1 MQRLKPFV
9 MLILA
14 SLVASAARPLTH
26 ENVDPSL
33 RTPLDYTEAE
43 LLNKTCT
50 PRDSYTNL
58 TFDNAHLVLSNLGG
72 QGGRCVD
79 TCYTDPVRC
88 FTWNEFCDEQQPT
101 ANAPDAGGVMGNM
114 HILFRDVGTVNG
126 QSIWLRITNESE
138 YRAWNPRH
146 NGVKRQDGKRK
157 PRRAHKP
164 RTIYYFILTI

>member
-1 MQRLKPFV
+1 

-14 SLVASAARPLTH
+14 SLVASAAAPTGRRLTH
-26 ENVDPSL
+26 ENVEPSL

-79 TCYTDPVRC
+79 TCYTGDGAHEAASFDGASASTTDSSTRVERQPVAFLSSSC
-88 FTWNEFCDEQQPT
+88 E
-101 ANAPDAGGVMGNM
+101 
-114 HILFRDVGTVNG
+114 
-126 QSIWLRITNESE
+126 
-138 YRAWNPRH
+138 
-146 NGVKRQDGKRK
+146 
-157 PRRAHKP
+157 
-164 RTIYYFILTI
+164 

>member
-14 SLVASAARPLTH
+14 SLVASAASHARQLTH

-58 TFDNAHLVLSNLGG
+58 TF
-72 QGGRCVD
+72 
-79 TCYTDPVRC
+79 
-88 FTWNEFCDEQQPT
+88 
-101 ANAPDAGGVMGNM
+101 
-114 HILFRDVGTVNG
+114 GTVAVHSG
-126 QSIWLRITNESE
+126 FRL
-138 YRAWNPRH
+138 
-146 NGVKRQDGKRK
+146 
-157 PRRAHKP
+157 
-164 RTIYYFILTI
+164 